1 MVSCLAHFSK
11 RQLGLICQP
20 ANQTPGISS
29 SGWVSRFPTSHRLV
43 ALASALHPP
52 VLVVVAVVVL
62 AMASLIF
69 NPLRQRAASS
79 YHHLPRFQ
87 ASALRAY
94 ASIHSHIN
102 TPQSPLAD
110 PSSSLSSTTSSSVV
124 SPEQLR
130 PTDAALPGP
139 KPSRAAPE
147 KKRPQLRATK
157 AALTL
162 VSRLPRLHPQ
172 LLLK

>member
-1 MVSCLAHFSK
+1 MGQPLSNESQACRACLLPS
-11 RQLGLICQP
+11 
-20 ANQTPGISS
+20 TP
-29 SGWVSRFPTSHRLV
+29 L
-43 ALASALHPP
+43 
-52 VLVVVAVVVL
+52 VVAVVLVVL
-62 AMASLIF
+62 AMASLVF
-69 NPLRQRAASS
+69 NPLRQRVASS

-87 ASALRAY
+87 ASTLRAY
-94 ASIHSHIN
+94 ASIHSHLN

-110 PSSSLSSTTSSSVV
+110 PSSSLSSTTTTSVV

-139 KPSRAAPE
+139 KPSPAAPE

-162 VSRLPRLHPQ
+162 VSSLSHLH
-172 LLLK
+172 L